1 MWQVKYEQFYH
12 VFHEKI
18 VKVKGKQAKV
28 GFLAWTWAN
37 FDGFLSSCNFEALKL
52 LSRKT
57 RAKFVKMF
65 KTRKKFVKYELVR
78 QQELEFDVDFRVN
91 SSESF
96 NHEKF
101 SISFQFDEFFRIL
114 NFRPVKIDPKFAN
127 FVGFLVKLQFWSF
140 RSRKTRENVQNS
152 SISPVSPVSP
162 FLYSYFDM
170 VSRYVVHNRVV
181 WWQFYLDILFGHFHD
196 FVLKTPGN
204 GLFEFCK
211 ENEKIYLVKSDYFR
225 VS

>member
-181 WWQFYLDILFGHFHD
+181 WWQFYLDILF
-196 FVLKTPGN
+196 
-204 GLFEFCK
+204 CA
-211 ENEKIYLVKSDYFR
+211 
-225 VS
+225 

>member
-1 MWQVKYEQFYH
+1 MNSFTTFFTKKSWKWKENKQKLAFWLERGPILTDFCQV
-12 VFHEKI
+12 VI
-18 VKVKGKQAKV
+18 
-28 GFLAWTWAN
+28 
-37 FDGFLSSCNFEALKL
+37 LKL

>member
-1 MWQVKYEQFYH
+1 MNSFTTFFTKKSWKWKENKQKLAFWLERGPILTDFCQV
-12 VFHEKI
+12 VI
-18 VKVKGKQAKV
+18 
-28 GFLAWTWAN
+28 
-37 FDGFLSSCNFEALKL
+37 LKL

-114 NFRPVKIDPKFAN
+114 NFRPVKIEPKFAN
-127 FVGFLVKLQFWSF
+127 FVGFLKLSKSKN
-140 RSRKTRENVQNS
+140 SRKCSKLVHFAS
-152 SISPVSPVSP
+152 FASFAIFILLFWHGVPVCS
-162 FLYSYFDM
+162 
-170 VSRYVVHNRVV
+170 
-181 WWQFYLDILFGHFHD
+181 
-196 FVLKTPGN
+196 T
-204 GLFEFCK
+204 
-211 ENEKIYLVKSDYFR
+211 
-225 VS
+225 

>member
-1 MWQVKYEQFYH
+1 MNSFTTFFTKKSWKWKENKQKLAFWLERGPILTDFCQV
-12 VFHEKI
+12 VI
-18 VKVKGKQAKV
+18 
-28 GFLAWTWAN
+28 
-37 FDGFLSSCNFEALKL
+37 LKL

-114 NFRPVKIDPKFAN
+114 N
-127 FVGFLVKLQFWSF
+127 LKLTQNSQILSDFWSSCNF
-140 RSRKTRENVQNS
+140 EAFEVEKLAKMFKTR
-152 SISPVSPVSP
+152 P
-162 FLYSYFDM
+162 F
-170 VSRYVVHNRVV
+170 R
-181 WWQFYLDILFGHFHD
+181 QFRQFRHFYTLIL
-196 FVLKTPGN
+196 TWCPGM
-204 GLFEFCK
+204 
-211 ENEKIYLVKSDYFR
+211 
-225 VS
+225 